1 MLQPFVTKSV
11 GVILTDKL
19 LSESDDTDLDVVTP
33 GGLGT
38 SSAFFH
44 GVTDDATELM
54 RCIQSH
60 AMYVPQ
66 CLCPVSPLKISVWC
80 RVMSVQC
87 QYHNS

>member
-1 MLQPFVTKSV
+1 VLQPFVTKSV

-54 RCIQSH
+54 
-60 AMYVPQ
+60 
-66 CLCPVSPLKISVWC
+66 
-80 RVMSVQC
+80 
-87 QYHNS
+87 